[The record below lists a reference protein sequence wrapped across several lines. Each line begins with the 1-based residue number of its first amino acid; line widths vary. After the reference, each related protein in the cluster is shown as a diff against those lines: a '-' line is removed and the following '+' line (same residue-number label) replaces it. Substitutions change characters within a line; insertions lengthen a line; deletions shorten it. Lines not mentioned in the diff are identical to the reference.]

1 MALKIKI
8 TKEFEEETKKVAEH
22 TRKMMT
28 EAEEQIKLLFNKA
41 NKEEWYIGPPVI
53 IEELLYDF
61 CLNTKSFRS
70 WTDYCGADIVS
81 SSEISFHKETTY

>member
-8 TKEFEEETKKVAEH
+8 TKEFEEETKKVADH

-81 SSEISFHKETTY
+81 SE

>member
-8 TKEFEEETKKVAEH
+8 AKEFEEETKKVADY
-22 TRKMMT
+22 TRKAII
-28 EAEEQIKLLFNKA
+28 EAEEQIKLLFSKA

-53 IEELLYDF
+53 IEELLYDY
-61 CLNTKSFRS
+61 CLNSKSFRS